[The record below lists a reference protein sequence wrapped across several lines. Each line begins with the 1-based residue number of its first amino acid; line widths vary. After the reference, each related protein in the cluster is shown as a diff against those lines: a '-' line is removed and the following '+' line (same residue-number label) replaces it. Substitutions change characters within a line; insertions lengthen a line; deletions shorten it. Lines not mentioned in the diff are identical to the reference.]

1 MVFFQFQ
8 FLIKN
13 VPNII
18 LNRIQPVVALDRQAV
33 SLILRIEIK
42 PEIALKLVIAR
53 EYYVYLFARVYF
65 VSEISPRNT
74 FQLLQLIH
82 HVRAQDFAIFV
93 AAKEIWQIVLVA
105 FVYRLQPFCGDGRIP
120 FLELVHASKYAK
132 ILKIRIIY
140 HDKKFS
146 LVLVHINKIP
156 FKACNR

>member
-18 LNRIQPVVALDRQAV
+18 LDRIQPVVALDRQAV

-53 EYYVYLFARVYF
+53 EYYVYLFTRVYF

-82 HVRAQDFAIFV
+82 HVRAQDFPVFRTRQKIRQV
-93 AAKEIWQIVLVA
+93 VLVA
-105 FVYRLQPFCGDGRIP
+105 FVYGLQPFCRDRRISL
-120 FLELVHASKYAK
+120 LELIYASKYAK
-132 ILKIRIIY
+132 ILKIT
-140 HDKKFS
+140 S
-146 LVLVHINKIP
+146 IN
-156 FKACNR
+156 CN